1 MTHLKTNDTL
11 EDKII
16 EQEFQELLNDYLCS
30 PHRKKVELITK
41 AFNFAKEAHH
51 GIRRRSGEPYILH
64 PIAVARIVAKDMGL
78 GSTSICSALLHDVV
92 EDTDYGVE
100 DISNIFGPK
109 IAQIVEGLT
118 KIAGGIFGEQ
128 ASSQAEN
135 FRKLLLTMSEDI
147 RVILIKMADR
157 LHNMRTLD
165 SMLPNKQFKIAGET
179 QYLYAPLAYRLG
191 LHSIKSEL
199 EDLSFKYEHP
209 DTYKE
214 LSERI
219 ASEESIRQEIYT
231 QFANPVSDRLSLMG
245 VKFDMT
251 WRTKSIYSVWR
262 KMESKKVAFEEIYDL
277 CAARIVFVPKEL
289 ADEKI
294 ECWNIYSVITD
305 IYKLHPERIRD
316 WVSRPKANGYQ
327 ALHLTVMGPKGHW
340 IEVQIRSERMNEV
353 AEKGMA
359 AHFNYKS
366 GVTDAS
372 TQLNVWLRTIRDILE
387 NPGPSAMD
395 FLDSIKLNLY
405 ASEIFVFTPKGE
417 IKTLP
422 QGATALDFSFALH
435 TQIGHNC
442 IGAKV
447 NHKLVPLSHRL
458 QSGDQVEILTSRSH
472 WPQSDWLNYVTTA
485 HARNLINKYLQKDDR
500 LAIQQGESFVR
511 SFIQQ
516 HFPNKPG
523 TMNLLIQIYNLA
535 SKEELFKLVGKKE
548 IKLEEEI
555 VTQIKNSDSSAF
567 IRYFRQTFS
576 INKNTKK
583 TETPVAVKSID
594 KKRNFVLDESHF
606 NISYKFAPCCRPLP
620 FDDAL
625 GYINDVNLVEVHKR
639 SCAVA
644 MKLKSAHGDRLL
656 SIKWKPFTMHTFTAG
671 IEVKGV
677 DGIGVLNDITRVLS
691 DQLSMSIQKIHIETK
706 DGIFEGN
713 IDFQVQ
719 SANDLSNLCS
729 KLIQLKNLTSVTRVD
744 GK

>member
-1 MTHLKTNDTL
+1 MTHHKTSDSL
-11 EDKII
+11 EDKLI
-16 EQEFQELLNDYLCS
+16 EQEFQELLADYLSS

-41 AFNFAKEAHH
+41 AFNFAKEAHQ

-92 EDTDYGVE
+92 EDTDYTVE
-100 DISNIFGPK
+100 DISNLFGPK
-109 IAQIVEGLT
+109 IAQIVDGLT
-118 KIAGGIFGEQ
+118 KIAGGIFGDQ

-165 SMLPNKQFKIAGET
+165 SMLPSKQYKIAGET

-191 LHSIKSEL
+191 LHAIKSEL

-209 DTYKE
+209 DTYRE
-214 LSERI
+214 LSDRI
-219 ASEESIRQEIYT
+219 ASEETIRQDIYT
-231 QFANPVSDRLSLMG
+231 QFANPVRARLLQMG
-245 VKFDMT
+245 VTFDIT
-251 WRTKSIYSVWR
+251 WRTKSVYSVWR
-262 KMESKKVAFEEIYDL
+262 KMESKKVGFEEIYDL
-277 CAARIVFVPKEL
+277 CAARIIFTPKEL
-289 ADEKI
+289 TDEKI

-327 ALHLTVMGPKGHW
+327 ALHLTVMGPQGHW

-359 AHFNYKS
+359 AHFNYKEGIS
-366 GVTDAS
+366 DVS
-372 TQLNVWLRTIRDILE
+372 NELNVWLRTIRDLLE

-422 QGATALDFSFALH
+422 QGATALDFAFALH
-435 TQIGHNC
+435 TQVGHNC

-447 NHKLVPLSHRL
+447 NHKLVPLSHKL

-472 WPQSDWLNYVTTA
+472 WPQADWFNYVTTT
-485 HARNLINKYLQKDDR
+485 HARNLIQKFLQKDDR
-500 LAIQQGESFVR
+500 LAIQQGEALVR
-511 SFIQQ
+511 SFIQV
-516 HFPNKPG
+516 HFPSKPG
-523 TMNLLIQIYNLA
+523 VMNLLIQINNLS
-535 SKEELFKLVGKKE
+535 SKEELFKVVGKKE
-548 IKLEEEI
+548 LVLEDEI
-555 VTQIKNSDSSAF
+555 VNQIKDKGTSAF
-567 IRYFRQTFS
+567 VRYF
-576 INKNTKK
+576 KNTFTSNTKAKK
-583 TETPVAVKSID
+583 SDKPSKKKAID
-594 KKRNFVLDESHF
+594 KKKNFILDETHYNVSF
-606 NISYKFAPCCRPLP
+606 KFAPCCRPLP

-625 GYINDVNLVEVHKR
+625 GYINDVNVVEVHKR
-639 SCAVA
+639 SCQLA
-644 MKLKSAHGDRLL
+644 MKLKSVHGDRLL
-656 SIKWKPFTMHTFTAG
+656 SLEWKPFTQHTFQSA

-691 DQLSMSIQKIHIETK
+691 EQLSMSIQKIHIDTK
-706 DGIFEGN
+706 DGIFEGV

-719 SANDLSNLCS
+719 SANDISNLCA
-729 KLIQLKNLTSVTRVD
+729 QLLQVKNLTSVTRVD